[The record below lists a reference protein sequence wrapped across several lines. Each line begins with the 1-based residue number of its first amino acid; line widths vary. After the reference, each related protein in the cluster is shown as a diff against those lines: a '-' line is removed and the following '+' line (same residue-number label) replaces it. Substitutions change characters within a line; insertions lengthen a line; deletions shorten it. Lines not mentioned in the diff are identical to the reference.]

1 MNITKS
7 NIHIMLNDKIYTL
20 LQKDEDSKI
29 KFKHNDNII
38 NIATKDDVIENMNH
52 IDYKDEIKIYY
63 YLYEQYIQL
72 AIYEDIIE
80 YKCHEISFNNIEYD
94 NIQHDDNFNTIKQLN
109 VRHIIKNIDFSIN
122 NETNN
127 INTDGGI
134 KLKTNDTSIERHIID
149 YSNDTELV
157 SSSNTNQSSLGYIL
171 NSTTM
176 CIERYIVDYCND
188 TELVQSPN
196 INQHQ
201 LGLGCTFTNT
211 SLDIVRTTFDLTSPN
226 DLDKNNT
233 MVDLVNT
240 SLIWEEVE
248 YNG

>member
-7 NIHIMLNDKIYTL
+7 NVHVMINDRIYTL

-72 AIYEDIIE
+72 AVYEDIIE
-80 YKCHEISFNNIEYD
+80 YKCHEISFTNIDHDNLQLDNN
-94 NIQHDDNFNTIKQLN
+94 FSTIKQLN
-109 VRHIIKNIDFSIN
+109 VRHIISDIEFDN
-122 NETNN
+122 NN
-127 INTDGGI
+127 IGDSNTDSENI
-134 KLKTNDTSIERHIID
+134 TLKTDNTSIERHIID

-157 SSSNTNQSSLGYIL
+157 SSDNTNQSSLG
-171 NSTTM
+171 
-176 CIERYIVDYCND
+176 
-188 TELVQSPN
+188 
-196 INQHQ
+196 
-201 LGLGCTFTNT
+201 CTFTNA
-211 SLDIVRTTFDLTSPN
+211 SLDIVRAIFDLTSPN

>member
-7 NIHIMLNDKIYTL
+7 NVHVMINDRIYTL

-29 KFKHNDNII
+29 KFIYNDNII
-38 NIATKDDVIENMNH
+38 NIVTKDELVENMTH
-52 IDYKDEIKIYY
+52 VDYKDQVKIYY

-72 AIYEDIIE
+72 AVYEDIIE
-80 YKCHEISFNNIEYD
+80 YKCHEVSFTNIVHDNLQLDNN
-94 NIQHDDNFNTIKQLN
+94 FSTIKQLN
-109 VRHIIKNIDFSIN
+109 VRHIISDIEFDN
-122 NETNN
+122 NN
-127 INTDGGI
+127 IGDSNTDSENI
-134 KLKTNDTSIERHIID
+134 TLKTDNTSIERHIID

-157 SSSNTNQSSLGYIL
+157 SSDNTNQSSLGYTLL
-171 NSTTM
+171 NS
-176 CIERYIVDYCND
+176 
-188 TELVQSPN
+188 
-196 INQHQ
+196 
-201 LGLGCTFTNT
+201 
-211 SLDIVRTTFDLTSPN
+211 SLNIVRTIFDLTSPN

>member
-29 KFKHNDNII
+29 KFKYNDNII

-80 YKCHEISFNNIEYD
+80 YKCQEISFNNIEYD
-94 NIQHDDNFNTIKQLN
+94 NIQHDDNFTTIKQLN

-134 KLKTNDTSIERHIID
+134 KLKTKDTIIERHIID
-149 YSNDTELV
+149 YCNDTELV
-157 SSSNTNQSSLGYIL
+157 SSDNTNQSSLGCTLL
-171 NSTTM
+171 NSSM
-176 CIERYIVDYCND
+176 NIERHIVDYCND
-188 TELVQSPN
+188 TELVQSSN

-211 SLDIVRTTFDLTSPN
+211 SLDIVRTIFDLTSPN

>member
-29 KFKHNDNII
+29 KFKYNNNII

-52 IDYKDEIKIYY
+52 INYKDEIKIYY

-72 AIYEDIIE
+72 AVYEDIIE
-80 YKCHEISFNNIEYD
+80 YKCHEISFNNIEHD
-94 NIQHDDNFNTIKQLN
+94 NIQHDDNFTTIKQLN

-134 KLKTNDTSIERHIID
+134 KLKTNDTSIEQHII
-149 YSNDTELV
+149 
-157 SSSNTNQSSLGYIL
+157 
-171 NSTTM
+171 
-176 CIERYIVDYCND
+176 DYCND
-188 TELVQSPN
+188 TELVQSSN

-201 LGLGCTFTNT
+201 LGLGCTFTKT
-211 SLDIVRTTFDLTSPN
+211 SLNIVRTIFDLTSPN